1 MSCKHKPFISVIMGV
16 CYQRQDLML
25 LERSIKSILNQT
37 YCNFEFLICQN
48 DSTAQARELLE
59 TFQKV
64 DSRIR
69 LIDGTGADTL
79 AKKLNRC
86 LKEAKGTLV
95 ARQDDDDYSDP
106 QRFEKQ
112 VDYLYNNKDVAFVG
126 CEVLLNQNNTLVG
139 MYRFSERP
147 IVRDFLFT
155 QPFIHPTL
163 VFYKTVLN
171 AVGGYC
177 EEERCDGCEDYDLLL
192 RLYEKGYIGANIQYP
207 YFVYTI
213 PPKGKSNGTFRR
225 RINEVQTRFIL
236 FRRMR
241 LLPKAFPYVCKPI
254 LVGLIP
260 SVILYKLKVIK
271 RKYFIS

>member
-1 MSCKHKPFISVIMGV
+1 MGV

-69 LIDGTGADTL
+69 LIDGTYADTL
-79 AKKLNRC
+79 AQKLNRC
-86 LKEAKGTLV
+86 IKESRGTLI
-95 ARQDDDDYSDP
+95 ARQDDDDYSEP
-106 QRFEKQ
+106 QRLERQ
-112 VDYLYNNKDVAFVG
+112 VHYLRGNPDIAFVG
-126 CEVLLNQNNTLVG
+126 CEVKLMESGRIVG
-139 MYRFSERP
+139 IYRFPERP
-147 IVRDFLFT
+147 IIRDFLFT

-163 VFYKTVLN
+163 VFYKAVLD

-192 RLYEKGYIGANIQYP
+192 RLYEKGYIGANVQHP
-207 YFVYTI
+207 YFIYTI
-213 PPKGKSNGTFRR
+213 PAKGKPYGTFRR
-225 RINEVQTRFIL
+225 RVNEMRTRFVL
-236 FRRMR
+236 FRRLG
-241 LLPKAFPYVCKPI
+241 LLPKAFFYVCKPV
-254 LVGLIP
+254 LVGFIP
-260 SVILYKLKVIK
+260 PILLRELKVLRRNICFGK
-271 RKYFIS
+271 ERLDE